1 MMNGNQVLKCDLLE
15 IFFPMILWC
24 AHWYISLRWCHAR
37 IICDWGF
44 QSHLVVII
52 EAKSH
57 ITLNAARW
65 IFSLKTIR
73 FSLGFPFV
81 ASLRQESQVSDPDYL
96 NSSTLSPLLAT
107 IRVNIYFSV
116 NVSRNSDV
124 TAGLWSSTLPTR
136 VTLFLK
142 SHIMTW
148 QSKTAKFS
156 KNEIPS
162 HSSLNLCQ
170 ICWPIFVFGK
180 VSGNVSWFFNHWS
193 SHKNVKQLW

>member
-81 ASLRQESQVSDPDYL
+81 ASLRQESQVSDPDYP

-107 IRVNIYFSV
+107 IRVNICFSV

-124 TAGLWSSTLPTR
+124 TAGLWSFYNNVHLSTNHLSNFVLEISHYDMTKQNSQDFQKWN
-136 VTLFLK
+136 TESLF
-142 SHIMTW
+142 T
-148 QSKTAKFS
+148 
-156 KNEIPS
+156 E
-162 HSSLNLCQ
+162 
-170 ICWPIFVFGK
+170 FVPDLLLTDLRFWEGI
-180 VSGNVSWFFNHWS
+180 W
-193 SHKNVKQLW
+193 

>member
-1 MMNGNQVLKCDLLE
+1 MAIKSWSVIYWKY
-15 IFFPMILWC
+15 FFQWYYDA

-81 ASLRQESQVSDPDYL
+81 ASLRQESQVSDPDYP
-96 NSSTLSPLLAT
+96 NSSTLSPLLTT
-107 IRVNIYFSV
+107 IRVNICSSV
-116 NVSRNSDV
+116 NVSRIIQTSLLAWEAF
-124 TAGLWSSTLPTR
+124 TTMSTR

-142 SHIMTW
+142 SHMMTW
-148 QSKTAKFS
+148 QSKTAKIS

-193 SHKNVKQLW
+193 VVTRM

>member
-1 MMNGNQVLKCDLLE
+1 MTFLFNLQSGLESTPTPYYKKFLYGQKELILVVSNLKARLTSGYWWMTIMMNGNQVLKCDLLE

-96 NSSTLSPLLAT
+96 NSSTLSP
-107 IRVNIYFSV
+107 
-116 NVSRNSDV
+116 
-124 TAGLWSSTLPTR
+124 
-136 VTLFLK
+136 
-142 SHIMTW
+142 
-148 QSKTAKFS
+148 
-156 KNEIPS
+156 PS
-162 HSSLNLCQ
+162 HHYTSQYLL
-170 ICWPIFVFGK
+170 FGQRK
-180 VSGNVSWFFNHWS
+180 P
-193 SHKNVKQLW
+193 